1 MTTLYNL
8 YKKASL
14 QLKAYIF
21 MRQLIAGFDRLY
33 PYLQDK
39 GILIDVGCGYG
50 VVSNLISLR
59 RRNLEIYGID
69 IDKKRILEAQKTVGN
84 RKNIQFQ
91 VADLR
96 NITSL
101 PEADVIIF
109 FDVFHHIPKQHHE
122 SLLKIALSSLKK
134 GGTILVKDINTFPRW
149 KYWINY
155 IHDTLLNGGSLHFR
169 SRQDWQSMIT
179 KYAKITYS
187 ETYGFLYPHMLF
199 VITKT

>member
-8 YKKASL
+8 YKKGPL

-33 PYLQDK
+33 HYLPDK
-39 GILIDVGCGYG
+39 GTLIDVGCGYG

-59 RRNLEIYGID
+59 RPNLEIYGID
-69 IDKKRILEAQKTVGN
+69 IDKKRILEAQKTIDS

-96 NITSL
+96 NVNTL
-101 PEADVIIF
+101 PPANGFIF

-122 SLLKIALSSLKK
+122 NLLKIAISSLK
-134 GGTILVKDINTFPRW
+134 
-149 KYWINY
+149 
-155 IHDTLLNGGSLHFR
+155 
-169 SRQDWQSMIT
+169 
-179 KYAKITYS
+179 
-187 ETYGFLYPHMLF
+187 
-199 VITKT
+199 